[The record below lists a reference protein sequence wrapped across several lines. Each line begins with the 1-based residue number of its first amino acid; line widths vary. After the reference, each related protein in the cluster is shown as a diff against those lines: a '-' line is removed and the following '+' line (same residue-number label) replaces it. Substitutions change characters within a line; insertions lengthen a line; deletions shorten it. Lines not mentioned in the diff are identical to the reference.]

1 MVIFFIVIYSL
12 SVSIGNNVFVNGDT
26 CVTLVVKYIW
36 TRFILRRKSA
46 PTNHSISV
54 LSLYSFNFG
63 LMEHSPPPCREEE
76 RYDDDDA
83 PYGKKPAL
91 VVRR

>member
-1 MVIFFIVIYSL
+1 MIIYSL
-12 SVSIGNNVFVNGDT
+12 SESICNNVFVNGDA

-46 PTNHSISV
+46 PTNQSISV
-54 LSLYSFNFG
+54 LSLYSFIFD
-63 LMEHSPPPCREEE
+63 LMAHTPPIREDDEDD
-76 RYDDDDA
+76 DDDDA
-83 PYGKKPAL
+83 PYGQKFAR